1 MLLVALRFDAF
12 HVSYFYFIF
21 KWLFFLC
28 AQSQLKIFPFRGPFN
43 VFDKSWCFL
52 YAGIPTT
59 LHIRFVFAHMVE
71 GKLLAN
77 VFLNLPLSLD
87 LIPQLPSCLKVQIT
101 ALKMVS
107 HCLGSGYAVVVG
119 CVEMSLVK
127 GSWWDGY
134 ASKIRLGTK
143 GRRF

>member
-1 MLLVALRFDAF
+1 
-12 HVSYFYFIF
+12 
-21 KWLFFLC
+21 
-28 AQSQLKIFPFRGPFN
+28 
-43 VFDKSWCFL
+43 
-52 YAGIPTT
+52 
-59 LHIRFVFAHMVE
+59 MVE

-87 LIPQLPSCLKVQIT
+87 LVPQLPGCLQVQIT
-101 ALKMVS
+101 ALEMVS
-107 HCLGSGYAVVVG
+107 YCLGPGYGVVVG

-134 ASKIRLGTK
+134 ASEIGLDTK